1 MKTVFII
8 NPKAG
13 KEKDIEKLI
22 LNINEASD
30 DAEIYMTKAP
40 RDATEFVAKYC
51 EENGPARFI
60 TYGGDGTLSEVV
72 NGAVGFEG
80 TEVGVIP
87 SGTGN
92 DFCRNFPDGDFKN
105 ISAQLIGAAVPCDVI
120 RYRTVLNG
128 EEKSGYCIN
137 MFNIG
142 FDCNVADMTAR
153 MKKNSFV
160 SGSFAYIISIF
171 TMLIKKKGAN
181 LKLELDGE
189 VLHNGRLLL
198 NSIANGSYCGGG
210 IMSNPQASIC
220 DGQINMN
227 IVYNISRLNF
237 LTKLPFYMKGTH
249 IKLRNIERVIDN
261 KVGKK
266 LKVTPLDG
274 LMRICVDGEIFDAG
288 VTEFDVLPGEIKF
301 IVPSESK
308 KTAEA
313 AV

>member
-1 MKTVFII
+1 MKTVFVI

-22 LNINEASD
+22 SDIKNEAQ

-40 RDATEFVAKYC
+40 RDATEFVSNYC
-51 EENGPARFI
+51 AENGPARFI
-60 TYGGDGTLSEVV
+60 AYGGDGTLSEVV
-72 NGAVGFEG
+72 NGAVGYDG
-80 TEVGVIP
+80 VEVGVIP

-92 DFCRNFPDGDFKN
+92 DFCRNFPGANFKS
-105 ISAQLIGAAVPCDVI
+105 IAAQLNGETLSCDVI
-120 RYRTVLNG
+120 RYRTLING
-128 EEKSGYCIN
+128 EEKIGYCIN
-137 MFNIG
+137 MLNIG
-142 FDCNVADMTAR
+142 FDCNVADMTAK
-153 MKKNSFV
+153 MKKKSFV

-198 NSIANGSYCGGG
+198 NSIANGSFCGGG
-210 IMSNPQASIC
+210 IMSNPLASVC
-220 DGQINMN
+220 DGKLNIN
-227 IVYNISRLNF
+227 IIYNITRLNF

-249 IKLRNIERVIDN
+249 IKLRNIERVIAN
-261 KVGKK
+261 KAGDK

-274 LMRICVDGEIFDAG
+274 IMRICSDGEIFDAG
-288 VTEFDVLPGEIKF
+288 ITEFDVIQKGINF
-301 IVPSESK
+301 VIPSEK
-308 KTAEA
+308 AKTAEA